1 MFSIF
6 FMRWIS
12 LIFWQIYHRLDRGNN
27 KLANR
32 TLSSGSTTQNMK
44 GDTEVLSETNE
55 QKKDNVHVGYENN
68 SNKVQPNSST
78 DLNLSGMNNSDSSE
92 WNSLMQYKSTAWKV
106 SKYGVISGPYF
117 YCIRTRNNCVFG
129 HFSHSEVLI
138 EKNSC
143 TNKRMRKFNKEGT
156 GARCEFLLFFKVDNI
171 GARVL
176 SLWRL

>member
-6 FMRWIS
+6 FMQWIS

-44 GDTEVLSETNE
+44 GDTEALSETNE

-92 WNSLMQYKSTAWKV
+92 WNSLIQYKSTA
-106 SKYGVISGPYF
+106 
-117 YCIRTRNNCVFG
+117 
-129 HFSHSEVLI
+129 
-138 EKNSC
+138 
-143 TNKRMRKFNKEGT
+143 
-156 GARCEFLLFFKVDNI
+156 
-171 GARVL
+171 
-176 SLWRL
+176 